1 VALALAI
8 AWVLAAERLWSS
20 STVPDDLRLPHLD
33 PHRYFSASFLARS
46 ASYERFLRVDY
57 VLSAV
62 VLLLVL
68 GLYARYGDRFT
79 RESAAGRVGTGMLL
93 GMLGFAFVW
102 LAQLPFGIAA
112 LWWERRHGISKQG
125 YVDTLFG
132 SFAGLG
138 GEFLF
143 ICAAIGIVMALAGVM
158 RRLWWI
164 AAVPVF
170 VGLALLFAFLQPY
183 LITDLHPLRNQKVAA
198 DARVLAAREGLQKV
212 PVKVQKVRKQTT
224 APNAEAVGIDSSRRV
239 ILWDTLLDGRF
250 SRAEVRTIVAH
261 ELGHVRRNHVLK
273 GIGWFALAIV
283 PTVFLIAVATRRR
296 GGMHRPEAVPV
307 ALFVLIAMQ
316 VATTPLQ
323 NVVSRHVE
331 READWIAL
339 ETTRDPAA
347 ARSAFRELAIASLDQ
362 PRPPGWASAFFGT
375 HPTIMQRL
383 EMVRAWQ
390 DLERGRSPG

>member
-1 VALALAI
+1 
-8 AWVLAAERLWSS
+8 
-20 STVPDDLRLPHLD
+20 
-33 PHRYFSASFLARS
+33 
-46 ASYERFLRVDY
+46 
-57 VLSAV
+57 
-62 VLLLVL
+62 
-68 GLYARYGDRFT
+68 
-79 RESAAGRVGTGMLL
+79 
-93 GMLGFAFVW
+93 
-102 LAQLPFGIAA
+102 
-112 LWWERRHGISKQG
+112 
-125 YVDTLFG
+125 
-132 SFAGLG
+132 
-138 GEFLF
+138 
-143 ICAAIGIVMALAGVM
+143 
-158 RRLWWI
+158 
-164 AAVPVF
+164 
-170 VGLALLFAFLQPY
+170 
-183 LITDLHPLRNQKVAA
+183 
-198 DARVLAAREGLQKV
+198 
-212 PVKVQKVRKQTT
+212 
-224 APNAEAVGIDSSRRV
+224 V